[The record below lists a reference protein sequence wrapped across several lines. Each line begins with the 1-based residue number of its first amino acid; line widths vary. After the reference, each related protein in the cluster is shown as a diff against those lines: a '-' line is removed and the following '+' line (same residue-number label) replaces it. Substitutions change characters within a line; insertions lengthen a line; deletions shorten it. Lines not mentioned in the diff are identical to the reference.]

1 MSNLIFPAL
10 PGISVEMSKTP
21 IWNTTVHESVS
32 GCSVALSSM
41 TYPKYRYRLSFEVLR
56 SGSEA
61 ELQQLVGFYN
71 RHGGRADTWL
81 FFDEEDCT
89 VVNQQFGVG
98 DGVTTDFYLVRD
110 FGGFVE
116 PVTDTKTISSVMAGG
131 VTMYGRAEDYP
142 GATLDIDF
150 LRIPTLETGHSLS
163 LDFLGGASEIWED
176 DDSLLPDALSIFE
189 IDYAYAGGGRIQF
202 SSPPAVGIPLFWS
215 GEYYRRCRFTD
226 DEMDLERFLYRLWK
240 AKAIEFETHKGRA

>member
-10 PGISVEMSKTP
+10 AGVSVEMSKTP

-89 VVNQQFGVG
+89 VVDQQFGVG

-116 PVTDTKTISSVMAGG
+116 PVTDIKTLGSLTAGG
-131 VTMYGRAEDYP
+131 VPMYSDLSSAPAE
-142 GATLDIDF
+142 
-150 LRIPTLETGHSLS
+150 SLS
-163 LDFLGGASEIWED
+163 LDFLAGVYQVWVN
-176 DDSLLPDALSIFE
+176 
-189 IDYAYAGGGRIQF
+189 DYAYAGGGRIQF
-202 SSPPAVGIPLFWS
+202 STAPAAGVPLVWS